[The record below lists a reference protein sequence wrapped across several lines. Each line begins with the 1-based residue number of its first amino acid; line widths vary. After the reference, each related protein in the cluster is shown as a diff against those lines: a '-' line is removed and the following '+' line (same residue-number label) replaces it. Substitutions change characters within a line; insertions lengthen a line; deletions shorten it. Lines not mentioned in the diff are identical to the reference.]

1 MCDTEV
7 TLRDENNVMK
17 FKFDTSAFNDLFNKG
32 ILNNTTRSTKNFTS
46 GKIEA
51 FTFNTDEVITT
62 TLGKLYLFKGDY
74 ITISGI

>member
-7 TLRDENNVMK
+7 TLRDENGLMK
-17 FKFDTSAFNDLFNKG
+17 FKFDNRVFNDLFNKG

-46 GKIEA
+46 GKLEA
-51 FTFNTDEVITT
+51 FTFNMDEVLTT
-62 TLGKLYLFKGDY
+62 PLGKLYLFKGDY